1 MKIKHNV
8 WVVIADGS
16 KYLLTVNK
24 GDVFALDLRV
34 REHETENHEATH
46 EQGTDRPGRLPDPA
60 GGKSAVMQAD
70 WHQIEEAK
78 FAAELA
84 ERLRKAALK
93 GEFDGLVLVADPRT
107 LGNIRPHLHEEVKKR
122 LVAEIP
128 KDLTG
133 EPISKIEKLLAKY

>member
-1 MKIKHNV
+1 MKIKHND

-16 KYLLTVNK
+16 KYLLTVNA

-34 REHETENHEATH
+34 KAHESEKHSATH
-46 EQGTDRPGRLPDPA
+46 EQGTDRPGRFPDPA

-78 FAAELA
+78 FAEELA
-84 ERLRKAALK
+84 ERLGKAALNE
-93 GEFDGLVLVADPRT
+93 EFDGLVLVVDPRT

-122 LVAEIP
+122 LIAEIP

-133 EPISKIEKLLAKY
+133 EPMSKIEKSLEKY